1 MTGPSA
7 RRGLRDA
14 ALLVTG
20 FAAALRRSELV
31 ALQVDDVEWVEQG
44 FRLHIRR
51 SKTDQEA
58 AGYRIPVPLGVRLKP
73 AATIRARIE
82 AGEITDGHLFR
93 QVNKGDRVLAEPLP
107 GRSVADILKR
117 RVAEAGYDPTLF
129 SGHSAASGATEGT
142 RTYSPRQAALSRAST
157 PRARR
162 AASACCSA
170 REAVRA
176 ADA

>member
-1 MTGPSA
+1 MLCPSGKLG
-7 RRGLRDA
+7 GLREPQGALTA
-14 ALLVTG
+14 AQKSAEG
-20 FAAALRRSELV
+20 I
-31 ALQVDDVEWVEQG
+31 VEWVEQG

-117 RVAEAGYDPTLF
+117 KVAEAGYDPTLF
-129 SGHSAASGATEGT
+129 SGHSAASARLKGPGPT
-142 RTYSPRQAALSRAST
+142 RPAK
-157 PRARR
+157 PP
-162 AASACCSA
+162 
-170 REAVRA
+170 
-176 ADA
+176 